1 MRELVLILPDLFLHA
16 EATGRKAETPLT
28 ALRFAAPRVMRG
40 GWRGMLARGVGR
52 EDLVLVDEASVI
64 DAALR
69 GVTCAASAEVA
80 ATTSDEP
87 WIATPLHLLAGLS
100 TVHFPANGLL
110 RLAPSEADELAEEF
124 GKIFGVDGLE
134 LVPAGSVG
142 FILRG
147 LVTGGAET
155 TDPARLVG
163 GSLEESLPRGAGSAE
178 LRALASELEMWLHAL
193 PLNRRRAARGEPPL
207 SALWLWGGGQPPR
220 DSLASRAYNEAVRWQ
235 RLVGDDVWVQAL
247 GLLSGVTT
255 ESLQLPWRVADADE
269 SCCVIAPLADH
280 DLESIDRQLVQ
291 PLVGELHAGRLGTLA
306 IVANDRWTAVRAADR
321 YKFWR
326 PRQTALA
333 ALLDSPA

>member
-1 MRELVLILPDLFLHA
+1 VRELVLILPDLFLHA
-16 EATGRKAETPLT
+16 EAAKPTANTSLT

-69 GVTCAASAEVA
+69 GVPSAASAEVA
-80 ATTSDEP
+80 SSDEP
-87 WIATPLHLLAGLS
+87 WIATPLHLMAGLK
-100 TVHFPANGLL
+100 TVHFPANGSL

-124 GKIFGVDGLE
+124 AKIFGVDGLE

-193 PLNRRRAARGEPPL
+193 ALNRRRASRGEPPV
-207 SALWLWGGGQPPR
+207 SSLWLWGGGQPPR
-220 DSLASRAYNEAVRWQ
+220 DSLESSDHDEAARWQ
-235 RLVGDDVWVQAL
+235 RLVGEDAWVQAL
-247 GLLSGVTT
+247 GRLSGVTT
-255 ESLQLPWRVADADE
+255 EPLRLPWTMAGADE

-280 DLESIDRQLVQ
+280 GLESIVRELVQ
-291 PLVGELHAGRLGTLA
+291 PLVGELHAGRLSTLVIA
-306 IVANDRWTAVRAADR
+306 ANDRWTAVRAVDR

-326 PRQTALA
+326 PQQTVLA
-333 ALLDSPA
+333 ALLDSP